1 MPHKYNHAALFGSFG
16 QMYVIGSSI
25 KIKRFSTLSQL
36 AVVTWSPDVE
46 ICEIVSLDS
55 SNLVKVI
62 FNLARST
69 AAVCHIAAL
78 LMSRL

>member
-1 MPHKYNHAALFGSFG
+1 MPHKYNHTALFGSFG
-16 QMYVIGSSI
+16 QIYVIGSSI
-25 KIKRFSTLSQL
+25 KRFRTLSQL